1 MRHGIDRLFS
11 RPTRGVA
18 RIFQRGGHRGY
29 SSDHH
34 PGIADYIWSLWAPD
48 MVYTAAFHRVSG
60 GSVVLSRHEGPY

>member
-1 MRHGIDRLFS
+1 MRHGIDRLFF

-34 PGIADYIWSLWAPD
+34 PGIADYIWSGAYNPERS
-48 MVYTAAFHRVSG
+48 TAINSCNGVFTSEFIFR
-60 GSVVLSRHEGPY
+60 